1 MKQIKKHKSY
11 IAMKDDERLPYLKE
25 LQKSGSLELQK
36 GIEEELKRIKGR
48 TRMES
53 IAKEF
58 EKNGHYINRS
68 DNEKDWWDLKPLPA
82 RTSGEGYVSID
93 VRIDKEWNINNPH
106 VKYGS
111 SNGKMF
117 EHRYV
122 WEKANN
128 EYLLPGNTVHHI
140 NGKRNDNQASNLE
153 RWGGNHLHGVRED
166 DMVEWSMNRIGAE
179 KAKSFYR
186 SKGATGYIM
195 SRISSHYFH
204 TEKSKEIISDVLMEF
219 YGMPKEVAI
228 EGADYMQNYSK
239 EAEEKTKYDTLMA
252 DLKTPAP
259 KNKFNS
265 KIKVDV

>member
-128 EYLLPGNTVHHI
+128 EYLLPGNTVH
-140 NGKRNDNQASNLE
+140 
-153 RWGGNHLHGVRED
+153 
-166 DMVEWSMNRIGAE
+166 
-179 KAKSFYR
+179 
-186 SKGATGYIM
+186 
-195 SRISSHYFH
+195 
-204 TEKSKEIISDVLMEF
+204 
-219 YGMPKEVAI
+219 
-228 EGADYMQNYSK
+228 
-239 EAEEKTKYDTLMA
+239 
-252 DLKTPAP
+252 
-259 KNKFNS
+259 
-265 KIKVDV
+265 